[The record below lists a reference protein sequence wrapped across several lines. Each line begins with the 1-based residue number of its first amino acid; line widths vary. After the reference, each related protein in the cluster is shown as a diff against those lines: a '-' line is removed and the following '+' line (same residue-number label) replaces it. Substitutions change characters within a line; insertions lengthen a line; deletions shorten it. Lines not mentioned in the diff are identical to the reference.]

1 MSHFQNYSNL
11 EPNKEKIIKNFNW
24 QEYLIANLDLLDAG
38 INTEAFAT
46 KHYID
51 VGFKEK
57 RKLKST
63 VFEWSQYIAINS
75 DLIESGIIT
84 KEKAYQHYISDGY
97 REERR
102 IYIADFDWNFYITYN
117 NHLMHTGINTQT
129 KSIKH
134 WNDYGKKEGLITSI
148 KPLEEKYNKIIN
160 FDYNDVFD
168 LYRNVYNVTLYN
180 PSTINDSYLH
190 ENQLHYIENRNNPY
204 FRSLKKENNI
214 YDKLIDY
221 NNMVLI
227 IDFPCFGGG
236 CSFFLNT
243 ILSRYKNETTFLI
256 VRNFNNK
263 IYFYLNDEIIFEP
276 YVDEHVAINLL
287 QRLKNKMQK
296 VFFNSIVEH
305 SISFVNSILDL
316 NLDSTILT
324 HDYSLFFKKP
334 QMHYYEITDE
344 AVDYKLNIHRFN
356 RVISQHI
363 GNLHTFGK
371 YMNDYNNINISAL
384 PDYRN
389 NDKKIINS
397 NNDKFVIGILGDISA
412 EKGYFAL
419 HELQKKIQ
427 NKNNIEIVVFGK
439 VHIKEIK
446 KQFSYHTIND
456 LNKLLETHKPNILL
470 ELSLWPESFSFTLTL
485 AMITKLPIF
494 YQNKFYPCTVQRRLS
509 LYHNA
514 HCFDNVKDLSLKYL
528 YSKSQNYFFTIKPT
542 IYYPPFWEYYFTSN
556 NIKPATHVLNQNYN
570 VVIVTS
576 KIYTSSKPFSYAPNR
591 SIYSKDERFNQVIIT
606 LETIRKYIPDSFILL
621 YDNSVFNDNE
631 YQTLNSITD
640 CFINHHNDD
649 IVNDLTNNCIHKL
662 YGEISQT
669 FKMLDYLIKHY
680 KNMNIKNLFKITGR
694 YKINDTFNYKQ
705 YDNDEEI
712 IFKRNKDVMDRAYY
726 FTCFYKIGGKKIEYF
741 YEIMEELF
749 ADIQNEAYD
758 YEDYEVILPMLLYKN
773 FKCVEHL
780 GVTQDIAV
788 WKDQSK
794 I

>member
-1 MSHFQNYSNL
+1 MSHFQNYSF
-11 EPNKEKIIKNFNW
+11 ETNKEKIIKNFNW

-38 INTEAFAT
+38 INTEAFAI
-46 KHYID
+46 KHYKDI
-51 VGFKEK
+51 GFKEK

-75 DLIESGIIT
+75 DLIEGGIIT

-97 REERR
+97 KEGRR
-102 IYIADFDWNFYITYN
+102 IYIPNFDWNFYITFN

-129 KSIKH
+129 KAIKH

-148 KPLEEKYNKIIN
+148 KPLEEKYDKIIN
-160 FDYNDVFD
+160 FDYNNVFD

-180 PSTINDSYLH
+180 PSTINDSSLH
-190 ENQLHYIENRNNPY
+190 ENELHYIENRNNPY

-214 YDKLIDY
+214 YDKLNEY
-221 NNMVLI
+221 NNIILI

-243 ILSRYKNETTFLI
+243 ILSRYKHETTFLV
-256 VRNFNNK
+256 VRNFKNK

-287 QRLKNKMQK
+287 ERLKNKFQK

-305 SISFVNSILDL
+305 SISFINNILDL

-384 PDYRN
+384 PDYRK

-397 NNDKFVIGILGDISA
+397 SNDKFVIGIIGDISA
-412 EKGYFAL
+412 EKGYYVL

-456 LNKLLETHKPNILL
+456 LNKLLETHKPNVLL

-514 HCFDNVKDLSLKYL
+514 YSFDNVKDLSLKYL
-528 YSKSQNYFFTIKPT
+528 YSKSQNYFFTIKPI
-542 IYYPPFWEYYFTSN
+542 IYFPPFWEYFFSSN
-556 NIKPATHVLNQNYN
+556 NIKPNTHVLNQNYN

-606 LETIRKYIPDSFILL
+606 VETIRKHIPDSFILL
-621 YDNSVFNDNE
+621 YDNSIFKDNE

-669 FKMLDYLIKHY
+669 FKMLDYLTKHY

-694 YKINDTFNYKQ
+694 YKINDSFNYEQ
-705 YDNDEEI
+705 YDNEEEI

-726 FTCFYKIGGKKIEYF
+726 FTCFYKIGGKKIKYF
-741 YEIMEELF
+741 YEIIKELYE
-749 ADIQNEAYD
+749 DIQNESYD

-773 FKCVEHL
+773 FNCVEHL